1 MIRKIVKTILA
12 LSFVVAV
19 MTACQAEKQEIE
31 NPQLRILYWDEA
43 SFLNRYGNMFLATH
57 PDYKIEVIPL
67 KGELE
72 PGKDPIEVIKKMI
85 QNKQPDIVQTDLD
98 AYKILVKQKLL
109 LSLDEFMKQD
119 GYNLDDYVPA
129 VLGALKDEE
138 NGKLYGLS
146 ATFNGLGLYYNKN
159 LFESYGVPLPQD
171 RMTWDEVFQL
181 AERFPKQIM
190 SSEKP
195 LFGFYHKYSL
205 SPFMMALNIGE
216 GGGLSIYDPANKQFT
231 IHTDAWNKVFETIIR
246 CIKSGA
252 CYQASE
258 PNEPDKMDEYS
269 ILKRSYPFL
278 EGNIAM
284 AVEQSSMLR
293 TMISS
298 QKPFGEF
305 EWGVVS
311 MPVHPENPD
320 MGNGISMNEVFSIR
334 SGSVNREAAWEFIKY
349 ITGESYGKIAMRT
362 NGEEL
367 PARKSL
373 SEKEGNSGID
383 SFYKLEQTNNN
394 IVEYLR
400 LLPSE
405 VIGQLDQSASK
416 YLGEVSSGQLTVA
429 EALEA
434 IQNEVQ
440 SVMEKP
446 AL

>member
-1 MIRKIVKTILA
+1 MIQKMIKTILLLA
-12 LSFVVAV
+12 LVVFL
-19 MTACQAEKQEIE
+19 TACQTEKQEIE
-31 NPQLRILYWDEA
+31 NPQIRILYWDEE
-43 SFLNRYGNMFLATH
+43 SFLNKYGNMFLATH
-57 PDYKIEVIPL
+57 PDYKIEVVPL

-72 PGKDPIEVIKKMI
+72 PGKDPIEIIKKMI
-85 QNKQPDIVQTDLD
+85 QNKQPDIIQTDLD
-98 AYKILVKQKLL
+98 AYKILVKQNLL

-129 VLGALKDEE
+129 VLDALKDKES
-138 NGKLYGLS
+138 GVLYGLS

-159 LFESYGVPLPQD
+159 LFVSHGIPLPKE

-181 AERFPKQIM
+181 AERFPKQITG
-190 SSEKP
+190 SEKP

-216 GGGLSIYDPANKQFT
+216 GGGLSIYNPANKQFS

-252 CYQASE
+252 CYQVMEQKES
-258 PNEPDKMDEYS
+258 DKMDEYS
-269 ILKRSYPFL
+269 ILKRNYPFL

-293 TMISS
+293 TVTAS
-298 QKPFGEF
+298 QKPFDEF
-305 EWGVVS
+305 AWGVVS

-320 MGNGISMNEVFSIR
+320 MGNGISMNEVFSIP
-334 SGSVNREAAWEFIKY
+334 SGSLNKEAAWEFIKY
-349 ITGESYGKIAMRT
+349 ISGESYGKIAMRT

-373 SEKEGNSGID
+373 SEKEDNPGIE

-400 LLPSE
+400 LLPPE
-405 VIGQLDQSASK
+405 IIGQLDQSASK
-416 YLGEVSSGQLTVA
+416 YLGEVLAGKLAVA
-429 EALEA
+429 KALEA

>member
-1 MIRKIVKTILA
+1 MIQKLLKTILLLA
-12 LSFVVAV
+12 FVVFL
-19 MTACQAEKQEIE
+19 TACQAEKQEIE

-43 SFLNRYGNMFLATH
+43 SFLNKYGNMFLATH

-85 QNKQPDIVQTDLD
+85 ENKQPDIIQADLD
-98 AYKILVKQKLL
+98 AYKILVKQNLL

-129 VLGALKDEE
+129 VLNALKDEE
-138 NGKLYGLS
+138 NGELYGLS

-181 AERFPKQIM
+181 AERFPKQITG
-190 SSEKP
+190 SEKP
-195 LFGFYHKYSL
+195 QFGFYHKYSL

-216 GGGLSIYDPANKQFT
+216 GGGLSIYNPANKQFT

-258 PNEPDKMDEYS
+258 ANEPDKMDEYS

-284 AVEQSSMLR
+284 AVEQSSMVR

-311 MPVHPENPD
+311 IPVHPENPD

-334 SGSVNREAAWEFIKY
+334 SGSSNREAAWEFVKY
-349 ITGESYGKIAMRT
+349 ISGESYGKIAMRT

-373 SEKEGNSGID
+373 SEKEDNLGIE

-400 LLPSE
+400 QLPPEIIS
-405 VIGQLDQSASK
+405 QLDQSASK
-416 YLGEVSSGQLTVA
+416 YLGEVLVGKLAVA
-429 EALEA
+429 EALET

-446 AL
+446 PL